1 MTRRR
6 WIADDWDDT
15 SASLKGEQAAHLIR
29 VLRAQTGMECDMV
42 AGDRVWRAVIS
53 GISGDAVRFALL
65 SEVEAEPALR
75 VTLLLSVFK
84 FDRMEWVIEKATELG
99 AERFI
104 PLTAR
109 RSEKHL
115 VQAAAARVERWRRVA
130 REAAK
135 QSRRSDVPV
144 VEDPVSLKAAVRMRP
159 APPGLSS
166 APGGTGAFAYLVCRD
181 AIGATETHC
190 GKTGSLFC
198 SGARRRMDR
207 GGRSSLRGGK
217 LAAGKFGSEN
227 PARRDGRH
235 HRHGRGRC
243 DACLKL
249 RCRGNCGCFRP
260 VLDAGAGNCRSP
272 STSLGAGSRL
282 SGRRL

>member
-6 WIADDWDDT
+6 WIADDWDET
-15 SASLKGEQAAHLIR
+15 SASLRGEQAAHLIR

-53 GISGDAVRFALL
+53 GVSGDAVRFTLL
-65 SEVEAEPALR
+65 SEVVAEPALP

-104 PLTAR
+104 PMAAR

-115 VQAAAARVERWRRVA
+115 VQAAGARVERWRRVA

-144 VEDPVSLKAAVRMRP
+144 IEDLVPLKAAVRIRP
-159 APPGLSS
+159 APPGLSLLLAEQERANTLYAAMQARPPS
-166 APGGTGAFAYLVCRD
+166 VEKAAVYCAVGPEGGWTAEEEALFL
-181 AIGATETHC
+181 TE
-190 GKTGSLFC
+190 GWQ
-198 SGARRRMDR
+198 
-207 GGRSSLRGGK
+207 
-217 LAAGKFGSEN
+217 
-227 PARRDGRH
+227 
-235 HRHGRGRC
+235 
-243 DACLKL
+243 
-249 RCRGNCGCFRP
+249 P
-260 VLDAGAGNCRSP
+260 V
-272 STSLGAGSRL
+272 SLGPRILRAETAGITAMAVVAAML
-282 SGRRL
+282 A

>member
-6 WIADDWDDT
+6 WIADDWDDR

-53 GISGDAVRFALL
+53 GVSGDAVRFTLV
-65 SEVEAEPALR
+65 SEVEAEPALP

-84 FDRMEWVIEKATELG
+84 FDRMEWIIEKATELG

-104 PLTAR
+104 PMTAR

-115 VQAAAARVERWRRVA
+115 VQAAPARLERWRRVA

-144 VEDPVSLKAAVRMRP
+144 VEDVVLLKQAVRIR
-159 APPGLSS
+159 AAHPGLSLLLAEQERTTTLHAAMQAALQQPS
-166 APGGTGAFAYLVCRD
+166 LEKPAVNLAVGPEGGWTAEEEALFGAEGWQAV
-181 AIGATETHC
+181 
-190 GKTGSLFC
+190 
-198 SGARRRMDR
+198 
-207 GGRSSLRGGK
+207 
-217 LAAGKFGSEN
+217 
-227 PARRDGRH
+227 
-235 HRHGRGRC
+235 
-243 DACLKL
+243 
-249 RCRGNCGCFRP
+249 
-260 VLDAGAGNCRSP
+260 
-272 STSLGAGSRL
+272 SLGPRILRAETAGITAMAVIAAML
-282 SGRRL
+282 G

>member
-6 WIADDWDDT
+6 WIADDWDDH

-53 GISGDAVRFALL
+53 GVSGDAVRFTLV
-65 SEVEAEPALR
+65 SEVEAEPALP

-104 PLTAR
+104 PMTAR

-115 VQAAAARVERWRRVA
+115 VQAAPARLERWRRVA

-144 VEDPVSLKAAVRMRP
+144 VEDVVSLKSATRIQ
-159 APPGLSS
+159 APQPGLSLLL
-166 APGGTGAFAYLVCRD
+166 AEQGRTTTLYAAMQAALQQPTMEKPAVNLAVGPEGGWTAEEEALFGAEGWQAV
-181 AIGATETHC
+181 
-190 GKTGSLFC
+190 
-198 SGARRRMDR
+198 
-207 GGRSSLRGGK
+207 
-217 LAAGKFGSEN
+217 
-227 PARRDGRH
+227 
-235 HRHGRGRC
+235 
-243 DACLKL
+243 
-249 RCRGNCGCFRP
+249 
-260 VLDAGAGNCRSP
+260 
-272 STSLGAGSRL
+272 SLGPRILRAETAGITAMAVIAAML
-282 SGRRL
+282 G

>member
-1 MTRRR
+1 MSDEMTRRR
-6 WIADDWDDT
+6 WIADDWDET
-15 SASLKGEQAAHLIR
+15 SASLRGEQAAHLIR

-65 SEVEAEPALR
+65 SEVVAEPALP

-84 FDRMEWVIEKATELG
+84 FDRMEWIIEKATELG

-104 PLTAR
+104 PMTAR

-144 VEDPVSLKAAVRMRP
+144 IEDLMSLKAAVRIRP
-159 APPGLSS
+159 APPGLSLLLAEQERETTLYAAMQS
-166 APGGTGAFAYLVCRD
+166 LPPNVEKPAVYFAVGPEGGWTAEEEALFV
-181 AIGATETHC
+181 TE
-190 GKTGSLFC
+190 SWQ
-198 SGARRRMDR
+198 
-207 GGRSSLRGGK
+207 
-217 LAAGKFGSEN
+217 
-227 PARRDGRH
+227 
-235 HRHGRGRC
+235 
-243 DACLKL
+243 
-249 RCRGNCGCFRP
+249 P
-260 VLDAGAGNCRSP
+260 V
-272 STSLGAGSRL
+272 SLGPRILRAETAGITAMAVIAAML
-282 SGRRL
+282 G

>member
-6 WIADDWDDT
+6 WIADDWDDH

-53 GISGDAVRFALL
+53 GISGDAVRFTLV
-65 SEVEAEPALR
+65 SEVEAEPALP

-104 PLTAR
+104 PMTAR

-115 VQAAAARVERWRRVA
+115 VQAAPARLERWRRVA

-144 VEDPVSLKAAVRMRP
+144 VEDVVSLKSATRIQ
-159 APPGLSS
+159 APQPGLSLLL
-166 APGGTGAFAYLVCRD
+166 AEQGRTTTLYAAMQAALQQPTMEKPAVNLAVGPEGGWTAEEEALFGAEGWQAV
-181 AIGATETHC
+181 
-190 GKTGSLFC
+190 
-198 SGARRRMDR
+198 
-207 GGRSSLRGGK
+207 
-217 LAAGKFGSEN
+217 
-227 PARRDGRH
+227 
-235 HRHGRGRC
+235 
-243 DACLKL
+243 
-249 RCRGNCGCFRP
+249 
-260 VLDAGAGNCRSP
+260 
-272 STSLGAGSRL
+272 SLGPRILRAETAGITAMAVIAAML
-282 SGRRL
+282 G

>member
-6 WIADDWDDT
+6 WIADEWDDT
-15 SASLKGEQAAHLIR
+15 SASLRGEQAAHLIR

-65 SEVEAEPALR
+65 SEVEAEPALP

-84 FDRMEWVIEKATELG
+84 FDRMEWIIEKATELG

-104 PLTAR
+104 PMSAR

-115 VQAAAARVERWRRVA
+115 VQAATARVERWRRVA

-144 VEDPVSLKAAVRMRP
+144 VEDLVSLKSAVHIRP
-159 APPGLSS
+159 AHPGLSLLLAEQERTTTLYATVQS
-166 APGGTGAFAYLVCRD
+166 ALQRPMHGKAGSASRSGTG
-181 AIGATETHC
+181 
-190 GKTGSLFC
+190 
-198 SGARRRMDR
+198 RRMDGRRRSPLHTR
-207 GGRSSLRGGK
+207 G
-217 LAAGKFGSEN
+217 LAASKPWSEN
-227 PARRDGRH
+227 PACRDGRDH
-235 HRHGRGRC
+235 SHGCGC
-243 DACLKL
+243 SDARL
-249 RCRGNCGCFRP
+249 RC
-260 VLDAGAGNCRSP
+260 SW
-272 STSLGAGSRL
+272 
-282 SGRRL
+282 